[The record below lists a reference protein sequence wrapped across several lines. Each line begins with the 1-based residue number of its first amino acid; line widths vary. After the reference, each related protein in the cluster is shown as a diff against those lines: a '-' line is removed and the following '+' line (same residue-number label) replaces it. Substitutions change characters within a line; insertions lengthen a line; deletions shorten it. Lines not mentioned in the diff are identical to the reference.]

1 MAFDEA
7 PTKNIIDSAENNS
20 PEKKYDRSLIEG
32 SLLQA
37 VWKIAAP
44 TMLTNAVAG
53 LQGLIDHVLIGN
65 LLGYKGNAAMGVSWQ
80 IFLVVVVFI
89 SSIDIGKNILV
100 ARFVGAGEP
109 DKVNSTVY
117 QGLLTTAFIVFAI
130 IAPIGYFAAP
140 ALLNLVNAA
149 PEVQTEA
156 LSYLRIMFLFS
167 FGMMI
172 YFLTSGALR
181 AAGDAK
187 TPMILG
193 LVMTILNIIFNVIFI
208 KGFAFVP
215 SFGVTGSAIG
225 FCLSTGLI
233 GIYSIYKLWS
243 RDWVVTIRNKSGY
256 APDWKIIRR
265 LFKFGLPAGFQGIAM
280 NIGGVLLLSFIG
292 SLNESAEAQ
301 AAYAVAYSQLFSLIT
316 WTSVGLMGAASVIAG
331 QNLGAGQP
339 ERAREAV
346 NIAARFAFFG
356 AAFLGIFYFFFPYQL
371 LGFFGMNDSAALEIG
386 VQLLRIL
393 SFSGILVSV
402 ALTYTGG
409 LQGSGDT
416 KSPFFISIISQVAV
430 PLGICFVLKNTIGL
444 EPLYIWLAILAG
456 HFTRC
461 LLSFLRFRQGK
472 WQNIKV
478 DLETTHASQKEES
491 T

>member
-1 MAFDEA
+1 MAFDETA
-7 PTKNIIDSAENNS
+7 TKNIIEPAENQ
-20 PEKKYDRSLIEG
+20 PAAKKYDRSIIEG
-32 SLLQA
+32 SLPKA

-53 LQGLIDHVLIGN
+53 LQGLIDHILIGN

-80 IFLVVVVFI
+80 IFLVVIVFI

-100 ARFVGAGEP
+100 ARFVGAGET
-109 DKVNSTVY
+109 DKVNRTVY
-117 QGLLTTAFIVFAI
+117 QGLLTSAFVALAI
-130 IAPIGYFAAP
+130 IAPVGYFAAP

-149 PEVQTEA
+149 PDVQAEA
-156 LSYLRIMFLFS
+156 LPYLRIVFIFS
-167 FGMMI
+167 FGMMV

-193 LVMTILNIIFNVIFI
+193 IVMTVLNIILNIVFI
-208 KGFAFVP
+208 RGFAFVP
-215 SFGVTGSAIG
+215 SFGVMGSAIG
-225 FCLSTGLI
+225 FCLSTGLV

-243 RDWVVTIRNKSGY
+243 GDWVVTIRNKNGY

-292 SLNESAEAQ
+292 SLAESAAAQ
-301 AAYAVAYSQLFSLIT
+301 AAYAVAYAQLFSLIT
-316 WTSVGLMGAASVIAG
+316 WTSVGLMGAASAIAG
-331 QNLGAGQP
+331 QNLGAQQP

-346 NIAARFAFFG
+346 NIAAKFAFIG
-356 AAFLGIFYFFFPYQL
+356 AAFLGIFYFFFPRQL
-371 LGFFGMNDSAALEIG
+371 LGIFGMNDSAALEIG
-386 VQLLRIL
+386 VSLLRIL

-416 KSPFFISIISQVAV
+416 KSPLFISIISQVFI

-444 EPLYIWLAILAG
+444 QPLYIWVAILAG

-461 LLSFLRFRQGK
+461 FLSFIRFRQGK
-472 WQNIKV
+472 WRDIKV
-478 DLETTHASQKEES
+478 DLDTTHA
-491 T
+491 

>member
-1 MAFDEA
+1 MAFEETA
-7 PTKNIIDSAENNS
+7 RKIQIDSAENKS
-20 PEKKYDRSLIEG
+20 SEKKYDRSIIEG
-32 SLLQA
+32 SLPQA

-53 LQGLIDHVLIGN
+53 LQGLIDHVLVGN

-100 ARFVGAGEP
+100 ARFVGAGET
-109 DKVNSTVY
+109 DKVNRTVY
-117 QGLLTTAFIVFAI
+117 QGLLTTAFIAFAI
-130 IAPIGYFAAP
+130 IAPVGYFAAP
-140 ALLNLVNAA
+140 ALLNIVNAA
-149 PEVQTEA
+149 PDVQTEA
-156 LSYLRIMFLFS
+156 LPYLRIVFLFS

-193 LVMTILNIIFNVIFI
+193 LVMTVLNIILNIIFIR
-208 KGFAFVP
+208 GFGPIP
-215 SFGVTGSAIG
+215 SFGVMGSAIG
-225 FCLSTGLI
+225 LCLSTGLV

-243 RDWVVTIRNKSGY
+243 GDWVVTIRNKSGY

-280 NIGGVLLLSFIG
+280 NVGGVLLLSFIG
-292 SLNESAEAQ
+292 SLRDSAAAQ

-316 WTSVGLMGAASVIAG
+316 WTSVGLMGAASAVAG
-331 QNLGAGQP
+331 QNLGARQP

-346 NIAARFAFFG
+346 NIAARFAFLG

-371 LGFFGMNDSAALEIG
+371 LGIFGMNDSAALEIG
-386 VQLLRIL
+386 ASLLKIL
-393 SFSGILVSV
+393 GFSGILVSV

-416 KSPFFISIISQVAV
+416 KSPLYISIISQVAI

-444 EPLYIWLAILAG
+444 QALYIWLAILAG

-461 LLSFLRFRQGK
+461 ALSFLRFRQGK
-472 WQNIKV
+472 WQDIKV
-478 DLETTHASQKEES
+478 DLETTHA
-491 T
+491 